1 MSEIKRIFKNTAFL
15 FVSHVINII
24 LSFILVV
31 AIARYLGD
39 EGLGKYSFAFAFAGL
54 LSLFSD
60 LGELDF
66 VLREVSKN
74 KKLTERYI
82 NNLAGLNLCLGV
94 VSIVIPS
101 LIILIAREPL
111 HVVYI
116 VMLASIATFFIN
128 YNKVYF
134 VIFRSYEVMEY
145 ESVSTIIERF
155 IALILGLAV
164 LMKGYGIVALLLV
177 LTASN
182 IAKFFFSHFITKQK
196 ISNIKLSFDKDL
208 WNFLVKN
215 GIPFWFTGLFM
226 NIYFRVD
233 TVMLGFMTN
242 YAVVG
247 WYNAAYKVI
256 DMLGR
261 IPFIATAAL
270 FPVMSRLFVSS
281 KDTLRKIFQK
291 SYYYLF
297 VLAVPIGI
305 GGMLLA
311 DRIILFAFKSQF
323 KESVIAL
330 QILIWAVVFMFVNY
344 LIGFLLNSINK
355 QKLFTLTT
363 GIGALFNVIL
373 NFALIPYYS
382 FKGAAFATV
391 LTEALIFILLYY
403 FAAKNGYNINL
414 FAISIKPIIAGIFMG
429 IFLIYFSYLHILLL
443 VPLAAIFYFAVL
455 LVIRGFSK
463 EEYEIIS
470 VILKRPKED

>member
-15 FVSHVINII
+15 FTSHVVSTI
-24 LSFILVV
+24 LSFVLIV

-39 EGLGKYSFAFAFAGL
+39 AGLGKYSFAFAFAGL

-60 LGELDF
+60 LGEMDF

-74 KKLTERYI
+74 KKLSEKYI

-94 VSIVIPS
+94 ASIIIPS
-101 LIILIAREPL
+101 LIILITKEPL
-111 HVVYI
+111 HVVYA
-116 VMLASIATFFIN
+116 VMLASVSTFFIN

-134 VIFRSYEVMEY
+134 VLFRSYEVMEY
-145 ESVSTIIERF
+145 ESVTSVVER
-155 IALILGLAV
+155 IAALILGLAV

-182 IAKFFFSHFITKQK
+182 VIKFFLSHVIAKRK
-196 ISNIKLSFDKDL
+196 ISHVKLSFDKDF
-208 WNFLVKN
+208 WNFLIKN
-215 GIPFWFTGLFM
+215 GLPFWFTGVFM
-226 NIYFRVD
+226 SIYFRID
-233 TVMLGFMTN
+233 TIMLGFMTN
-242 YAVVG
+242 YSVVG

-281 KDTLRKIFQK
+281 KDNLKKVFEK

-297 VLAVPIGI
+297 ILAVPVGI
-305 GGMLLA
+305 GGMLLSE
-311 DRIILFAFKSQF
+311 RIIIFVFKSQF

-363 GIGALFNVIL
+363 GICALFNIIL
-373 NFALIPYYS
+373 NFILIPYYS
-382 FKGAAFATV
+382 YKGAAFATV
-391 LTEALIFILLYY
+391 FTEILNFILLYY
-403 FAAKNGYNINL
+403 FAAKNGYKLNI
-414 FAISIKPIIAGIFMG
+414 FAISAKPIIAGLAMG
-429 IFLIYFSYLHILLL
+429 GFLIYFSNVHMFILI
-443 VPLAAIFYFAVL
+443 PIAAIVYFSIL
-455 LVIRGFSK
+455 FIIKGFSK

-470 VILKRPKED
+470 VIFKRS

>member
-15 FVSHVINII
+15 FLSHVVNML
-24 LSFILVV
+24 LSFILIV

-74 KKLTERYI
+74 KKLTGKYM
-82 NNLAGLNLCLGV
+82 NNLAGLNLFLGIISV
-94 VSIVIPS
+94 IVPS
-101 LIILIAREPL
+101 LIILIAREPM

-128 YNKVYF
+128 YNKVYI
-134 VIFRSYEVMEY
+134 VVFRSYEVMEY
-145 ESVSTIIERF
+145 ESISAVIERI
-155 IALILGLAV
+155 IALILGLVV

-177 LTASN
+177 LTTSN

-196 ISNIKLSFDKDL
+196 ISNIRLSFDRDF
-208 WNFLVKN
+208 WNFLIKN
-215 GIPFWFTGLFM
+215 GLPFWFTGLFM
-226 NIYFRVD
+226 SIYFRID

-270 FPVMSRLFVSS
+270 FPVMSRFFLSS
-281 KDTLRKIFQK
+281 KDTLKKIFQK

-311 DRIILFAFKSQF
+311 DRIIIFVFKSQF

-403 FAAKNGYNINL
+403 FAAKNGYNLNL
-414 FAISIKPIIAGIFMG
+414 FAVSIKPVIAGIFMAG
-429 IFLIYFSYLHILLL
+429 FLIYFNYLHILLL

-455 LVIRGFSK
+455 LGIRGFSR
-463 EEYEIIS
+463 EEYDIIS